1 MAEGVI
7 WKIFMQILLALRECH
22 YRGIK
27 GSKILHRDL
36 KPSNI
41 FFDNNNNVKL
51 GDFGLSKIIKCDNPE
66 GNNDAFANTNVG
78 TPYYMSP
85 E

>member
-1 MAEGVI
+1 
-7 WKIFMQILLALRECH
+7 MQILLALRECH

-36 KPSNI
+36 KPSNV
-41 FFDNNNNVKL
+41 FFDSNNNVKL
-51 GDFGLSKIIKCDNPE
+51 GDFGLSRIIKCDSEENM
-66 GNNDAFANTNVG
+66 ASTNVG
-78 TPYYMSP
+78 TPFYMSP

>member
-1 MAEGVI
+1 
-7 WKIFMQILLALRECH
+7 MQILLALRECH

-41 FFDNNNNVKL
+41 FFDCNNDVKL
-51 GDFGLSKIIKCDNPE
+51 GDFGLSRIIKSQSDQE
-66 GNNDAFANTNVG
+66 SLAFASTNVG

>member
-1 MAEGVI
+1 MAEDVI

-41 FFDNNNNVKL
+41 FFDSSNNVKL
-51 GDFGLSKIIKCDNPE
+51 GDFGLSRIIKQDE
-66 GNNDAFANTNVG
+66 QQELAATSVG

>member
-1 MAEGVI
+1 
-7 WKIFMQILLALRECH
+7 MQILLALRECH

-41 FFDNNNNVKL
+41 FFDCNNDVKL
-51 GDFGLSKIIKCDNPE
+51 GDFGLSRIIKSQSDE
-66 GNNDAFANTNVG
+66 ESMALASTNVG
-78 TPYYMSP
+78 TPYYISP

>member
-1 MAEGVI
+1 M
-7 WKIFMQILLALRECH
+7 LALRECH
-22 YRGIK
+22 CRALK

-41 FFDNNNNVKL
+41 FFDSNNNVKL
-51 GDFGLSKIIKCDNPE
+51 GDFGLSRIIKCDE
-66 GNNDAFANTNVG
+66 WDGQEAFAETNVG